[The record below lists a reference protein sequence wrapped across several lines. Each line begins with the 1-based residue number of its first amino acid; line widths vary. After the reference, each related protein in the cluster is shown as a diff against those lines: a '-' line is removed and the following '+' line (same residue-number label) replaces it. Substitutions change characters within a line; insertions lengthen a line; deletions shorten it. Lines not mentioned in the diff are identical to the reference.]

1 MKIKNVAISKLEA
14 NTFTEQQEASSPIL
28 VSIGNILQAHPSTIF
43 INTIFFAKSII
54 NTLVAII
61 SHSLENKVPVWYK
74 NCQKLVTSN
83 TMQHDC

>member
-54 NTLVAII
+54 NT
-61 SHSLENKVPVWYK
+61 
-74 NCQKLVTSN
+74 
-83 TMQHDC
+83 

>member
-43 INTIFFAKSII
+43 INTFF
-54 NTLVAII
+54 LQ
-61 SHSLENKVPVWYK
+61 KVLLIPWLQSY
-74 NCQKLVTSN
+74 
-83 TMQHDC
+83 HIH